1 MKNTANP
8 RGVFARTLCLSVV
21 AAASVAACGKS
32 VPSPTLDARAFEQSY
47 FRPNPPNWTKVTVT
61 ERHFLLS
68 SRQMYR
74 SNLASV
80 YFHSFDE
87 CQANLRNYSA
97 WQAQGDINRSGQTFV
112 HALAVDQYTDN
123 SPALGPELVTLQCVD
138 TSLQSQTPPP
148 TPAFADAEKVAD
160 TPVSQSE
167 LPSSQ
172 GKTASGGGVAVKKK
186 PLTYLDPQESDIAK
200 GFDAQYN
207 SANQDTPYPIVLGAS
222 IYDIETR
229 KVVRAGATQY
239 HFNEFSD
246 CWGSIGNFLAYMTP
260 YSKTFP
266 HRPERL
272 ALYGQPAPDLQ
283 YVGRDPQSQKLVLV
297 LLQCVE
303 KTADH
308 GYVEDPKRPWSPPAF
323 DLAQKFVAS
332 GFVK

>member
-1 MKNTANP
+1 
-8 RGVFARTLCLSVV
+8 
-21 AAASVAACGKS
+21 
-32 VPSPTLDARAFEQSY
+32 
-47 FRPNPPNWTKVTVT
+47 
-61 ERHFLLS
+61 
-68 SRQMYR
+68 MYR

-172 GKTASGGGVAVKKK
+172 SKTASGGGVAIKKK

-207 SANQDTPYPIVLGAS
+207 SANQDSPYPIALGLG
-222 IYDIETR
+222 IYDIATR
-229 KVVRAGATQY
+229 KLVGAGTTPY

-246 CWGSIGNFLAYMTP
+246 CWGNVLNYLSYMTP
-260 YSKTFP
+260 YSKMVP
-266 HRPERL
+266 HRPEAL
-272 ALYGQPAPDLQ
+272 ALYGETAPGGQ
-283 YVGRDPQSQKLVLV
+283 YVGRDPKTQKIVLV
-297 LLQCVE
+297 IPVCVQ
-303 KTADH
+303 KTADR
-308 GYVEDPKRPWSPPAF
+308 GYVEDPQRRAPQPAF
-323 DLAQKFVAS
+323 DLAQKFVAL